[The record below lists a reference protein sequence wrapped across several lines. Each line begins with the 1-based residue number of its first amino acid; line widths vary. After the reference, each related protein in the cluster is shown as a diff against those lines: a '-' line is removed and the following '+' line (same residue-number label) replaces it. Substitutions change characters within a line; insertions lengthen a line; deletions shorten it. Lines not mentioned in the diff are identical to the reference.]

1 MRKITVKMVDHK
13 VSPGGTVFATYEP
26 AGNVETGTFPHH
38 EPSELEQQR
47 QEQMKLEDTLA

>member
-26 AGNVETGTFPHH
+26 AANVETGIFPHH
-38 EPSELEQQR
+38 EPSAREQQR